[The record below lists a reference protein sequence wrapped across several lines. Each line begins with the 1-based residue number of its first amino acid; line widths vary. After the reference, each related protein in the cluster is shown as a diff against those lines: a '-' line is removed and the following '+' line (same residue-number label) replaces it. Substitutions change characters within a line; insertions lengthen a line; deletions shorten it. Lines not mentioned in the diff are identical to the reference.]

1 LFVHNGGMDTKPLE
15 RLTAALYRVTDR
27 MADEE
32 PLKWALRRTSLNL
45 SQVALKN
52 PELLSIPEEEAR
64 SKSMATLF
72 VELIRLLEL
81 ASSISYI
88 SRINFEVL
96 IREYRHIESGIFSGG
111 EATLVEPKKEISES
125 LSVPA
130 AAEKK
135 NVQIKSQH
143 KEVAPPSDRQK
154 KILDHLSSVGVGISI
169 GDIVAYFE
177 GKISD
182 KTIQRDLSDLVSAG
196 TIRSE
201 GERRWRRYFSEKQ

>member
-1 LFVHNGGMDTKPLE
+1 MDTKPLE

-32 PLKWALRRTSLNL
+32 PLKWALRRTSLDL

-64 SKSMATLF
+64 SKSMVMLF
-72 VELIRLLEL
+72 SELIRLLEL

-96 IREYRHIESGIFSGG
+96 IREYRHIESSVFRGG
-111 EATLVEPKKEISES
+111 QEIVAEQRKEI
-125 LSVPA
+125 PQ
-130 AAEKK
+130 EKK
-135 NVQIKSQH
+135 SISTRSY
-143 KEVAPPSDRQK
+143 KETAQPSDRQR
-154 KILDHLSSVGVGISI
+154 KILEYITTTEGGISI
-169 GDIVAYFE
+169 GDVVTFFE

-182 KTIQRDLSDLVSAG
+182 KTIQRDLSDLVSAR

-201 GERRWRRYFSEKQ
+201 GERRWRRYFTEKQ

>member
-1 LFVHNGGMDTKPLE
+1 METKPLE

-32 PLKWALRRTSLNL
+32 PLKWALRRTSLDL

-64 SKSMATLF
+64 SKKMAILF
-72 VELIRLLEL
+72 IELIRLLEL

-96 IREYRHIESGIFSGG
+96 VREYRHIESGIFRGG
-111 EATLVEPKKEISES
+111 EGARVEQKKEIPEFATQSTEKTFIQ
-125 LSVPA
+125 
-130 AAEKK
+130 EKK
-135 NVQIKSQH
+135 SISTRPH
-143 KEVAPPSDRQK
+143 KETAQPSDRQR
-154 KILDHLSSVGVGISI
+154 KILEHLTTAERGISI
-169 GDIVAYFE
+169 GDIVAFFE

-196 TIRSE
+196 NIRHE
-201 GERRWRRYFSEKQ
+201 GERRWRRYFAEK

>member
-1 LFVHNGGMDTKPLE
+1 MDTKPLE

-27 MADEE
+27 MTDAE
-32 PLKWALRRTSLNL
+32 PLKWALRRTSLDL
-45 SQVALKN
+45 SQIALKN

-64 SKSMATLF
+64 SKSMAMLF
-72 VELIRLLEL
+72 AELIRLLEL

-96 IREYRHIESGIFSGG
+96 IREYRHMESSIFRGG
-111 EATLVEPKKEISES
+111 EAILAEPQKEHREIIQKQQ
-125 LSVPA
+125 
-130 AAEKK
+130 EKK
-135 NVQIKSQH
+135 ISREKRISPITASQ
-143 KEVAPPSDRQK
+143 PSDRQK
-154 KILDHLSSVGVGISI
+154 KILERVASAERGISI

-201 GERRWRRYFSEKQ
+201 GERRWRRYFTENRSA